1 MLPMIFRKVD
11 LSFEKLGQWR
21 RKWTDLSISLPQLQI
36 GLNEYWKLCLNLCSG
51 WWLEP
56 NLNLVNKS
64 VTLGLWQLKTVL
76 NIQKCF
82 LEDIQA
88 FWIANIRSSLFHS
101 ITAEGKKEFWKKF
114 GQKKHS
120 FLYHLLFSRVS
131 KPTIIFII
139 FWDFFIFYQI
149 SLSPQAKRS
158 AIISNKHGIYELPN
172 DLRLRILGN

>member
-36 GLNEYWKLCLNLCSG
+36 GLNESWKLCLNLCLG

-76 NIQKCF
+76 P
-82 LEDIQA
+82 
-88 FWIANIRSSLFHS
+88 
-101 ITAEGKKEFWKKF
+101 EG
-114 GQKKHS
+114 
-120 FLYHLLFSRVS
+120 R
-131 KPTIIFII
+131 IIFKSI
-139 FWDFFIFYQI
+139 FLKIFK
-149 SLSPQAKRS
+149 LS
-158 AIISNKHGIYELPN
+158 E
-172 DLRLRILGN
+172 LRILGPVCSIRLQQKEKGILKKIWAKEAQFPVPSSFFKGFQTYNHFHNILRLFYILPNFPFTTSETKRDY